1 MQFHHN
7 KLLGRGAAALIMAT
21 LAAWPA
27 LANEFTVVPSSTGY
41 VTHCSVDVA
50 DALRRINAARAAG
63 QSCGWHR
70 MRPAPPLRWDAS
82 LQAVASAHS
91 RDMAHRNYFDHR
103 SPEGRTVR
111 DRVAA
116 TSYRSKFV
124 GENLAG
130 GDPNLPSALRG
141 WIESPAHCEN
151 LMDPRFNEVAVSCV
165 GQRGSQWG
173 TYWTMVLGKR

>member
-1 MQFHHN
+1 MLGRMQYPN
-7 KLLGRGAAALIMAT
+7 KLLRRGAAAIA
-21 LAAWPA
+21 LAALATWPA
-27 LANEFTVVPSSTGY
+27 LASDFKIVPSTTGY
-41 VTHCSVDVA
+41 VTQCHIDVA

-70 MRPAPPLRWDAS
+70 MRPAPPLHWDAS

-111 DRVAA
+111 ERIAT
-116 TSYRSKFV
+116 TSYRSKLV

-130 GDPNLPSALRG
+130 GDHRLLNGS
-141 WIESPAHCEN
+141 
-151 LMDPRFNEVAVSCV
+151 VSL
-165 GQRGSQWG
+165 S
-173 TYWTMVLGKR
+173 L